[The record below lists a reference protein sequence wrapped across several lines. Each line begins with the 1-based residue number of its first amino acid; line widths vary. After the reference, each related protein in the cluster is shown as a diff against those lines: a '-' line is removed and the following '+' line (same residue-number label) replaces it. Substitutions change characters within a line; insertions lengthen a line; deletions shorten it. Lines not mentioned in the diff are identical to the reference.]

1 MRRARRDAGF
11 SLAALIFFLTA
22 VSVTITFTA
31 VPSYVMEAKR
41 EREKELIFR
50 GEEYTRAIQKYQRTL
65 NLLPNSADDLLAS
78 NGTRFL
84 RKAYADPVSGE
95 PWRMI
100 ILNSNGTLTGSNI
113 YQTMS
118 QVPTTTSQLNTA
130 PPQQSNSQSNNR
142 PNGSLQTNTIQS
154 SLNGNGQQG
163 GLNGTGQQQNGLN
176 GTGQQQNGL
185 NGTGQQQSGL
195 NGATNNQRPNTTGQV
210 SPTNPTPAQPQNQQ
224 AVPLQGWVGVGS
236 ASKGPGVLVYNKQED
251 YSNWEFLAVLQQRGT
266 GGNTG
271 APGAGGGGT
280 GGTNRPGGTNAGGG
294 GGTNTFGGGGA
305 NPLGGG
311 GSNPLGGGG
320 ANPLGGGGAGG
331 VGGAPKGR

>member
-11 SLAALIFFLTA
+11 SMAALIFFLTA
-22 VSVTITFTA
+22 ASVTITFTA
-31 VPSYVMEAKR
+31 VPSYIMEAQR

-65 NLLPNSADDLLAS
+65 NLLPNSADDLLSS

-84 RKAYADPVSGE
+84 RKAYADPISGE

-100 ILNSNGTLTGSNI
+100 ILNSNGTLTGSNV

-130 PPQQSNSQSNNR
+130 PQQQTSQSNTR

-154 SLNGNGQQG
+154 SLNGNGQQS
-163 GLNGTGQQQNGLN
+163 GLNGTGQQQ
-176 GTGQQQNGL
+176 TGL

-195 NGATNNQRPNTTGQV
+195 NGAANNNRPNTTGQV
-210 SPTNPTPAQPQNQQ
+210 SPTNPAAPAQPQNQQ

-236 ASKGPGVLVYNKQED
+236 ASKGKGVMVYLKQEE
-251 YSNWEFLAVLQQRGT
+251 YSNWEFLATLQQRG
-266 GGNTG
+266 NTQNNQQQQQQTR
-271 APGAGGGGT
+271 PGANQQTAPQQQQQG
-280 GGTNRPGGTNAGGG
+280 RPP
-294 GGTNTFGGGGA
+294 A
-305 NPLGGG
+305 NP
-311 GSNPLGGGG
+311 ST
-320 ANPLGGGGAGG
+320 
-331 VGGAPKGR
+331 GR